1 MAITMEIQ
9 MMMESVTMIPME
21 IQTETQMVIPM
32 SMEIET
38 TIPKE
43 IQTVTPM

>member
-1 MAITMEIQ
+1 MTITMEIQ
-9 MMMESVTMIPME
+9 MMMEIVTTTPME

-32 SMEIET
+32 SMETEI